1 MREKIYP
8 WTFRLLRWFCPTQLL
23 EEIEGDLIQKFERD
37 LTHFGVHK
45 AKRKLLWNV
54 IRFCRPGIVLRN
66 KFYNNQK
73 SSTMWLHYLLTY
85 SRNASKNK
93 ISTSLSLIGLVI
105 GLASALAMSLF
116 IESELMVDQHENSKN
131 VYRVVFGQD
140 DNSGSAYTPFVLGS
154 ELKNTYAGVKPV
166 RFNNAGNARVNFKR
180 GDKQF
185 METAFYFTDPEVF
198 QAFPFQLIEGDA
210 PSCLSQPFSVVLT
223 QRAAQKFFSDENP
236 VGKTITINWI
246 DQDYDL
252 KVTGLLDETSYHSH
266 LSFDYLISISTA
278 ERLFQPQTFFTDWT
292 ANFNVTY
299 LFVDNPVTAEVIN
312 NQLTS
317 VYQSHLQQKT
327 SDFNQLRLQSL
338 EKIHLYSHLSRELSV
353 NSDIKYLYLAA
364 CIGILV
370 LATCLINYTNL
381 MSAMF
386 TMRLKE
392 IGVRKSF
399 GASRFIILRQFLT
412 ESMVNVILALLLAL
426 VLVALTLPTLTLRLG
441 MSWTFGQLLH
451 IPGAWISIAALSTT
465 GFLIGVYPSLV
476 IANQNAGEIL
486 YGRIR
491 IMLKGAWL
499 KNSLVMLQLF
509 IAFFIL
515 VGALV
520 ARKQLQ
526 FMEEKDLGY
535 HKESMLTIPHG
546 RAIRERTESVKQEM
560 MQTGS
565 IVSATLSSQ
574 LPSRSLGYKVPAI
587 VEDGNPN
594 GSTDPWPVSVVSVDF
609 DFFQTFGLQVK
620 EGRTFSTEFPND
632 STQGFVINESMARA
646 LNWQSP
652 LGKEIEMTYNV
663 GNGTVETRKG
673 QVIGVINDFNFESL
687 HKTIEPVVFIFK
699 PFWFYYVTF
708 RLRPGITPTDIE
720 LLGQKWKSIHPD
732 APFEYTFMTDRLEQL
747 YLNERAWASGVNIFS
762 IIIIGIS
769 SLGLLGLISF
779 MVQTK
784 MREIAMRKVLG
795 ASSWSIFMKLYGP
808 MLELILIAAAL
819 AMPVAGYACSSWLNG
834 FAYSISV
841 DVDTLIIPF
850 LIVTLVSTLAVVSRI
865 VKAVNVNPV
874 DILKIE

>member
-1 MREKIYP
+1 MK
-8 WTFRLLRWFCPTQLL
+8 TAFRFLRTFCPPHLL
-23 EEIEGDLIQKFERD
+23 EEIEGDLLQKFERD
-37 LTHFGVHK
+37 VKLVGERK
-45 AKRKLLWNV
+45 ARRRLVWNS
-54 IRFCRPGIVLRN
+54 IRFFRPGIILKN
-66 KFYNNQK
+66 KFSVNQN
-73 SSTMWLHYLLTY
+73 SSNMWLHYCRTY
-85 SRNASKNK
+85 FRNASKNK
-93 ISTSLSLIGLVI
+93 VSSSLNLIGLVI

-116 IESELMVDQHENSKN
+116 IESELSVDQHGNSKN

-140 DNSGSAYTPFVLGS
+140 DNSGSAYTPFILGS
-154 ELKNTYAGVKPV
+154 ELKNTYPGVKPV
-166 RFNNAGNARVNFKR
+166 RFNNAGNARANFKR

-198 QAFPFQLIEGDA
+198 QAFPFRLIEGDA
-210 PSCLSQPFSVVLT
+210 GSCLVQPFSVVLT
-223 QRAAQKFFSDENP
+223 QRAAQKYFGNENP
-236 VGKTITINWI
+236 VGMTISINWI
-246 DQDYDL
+246 DQDYEL

-278 ERLFQPQTFFTDWT
+278 ERLFQPQSFFTDWT

-299 LFVDNPVTAEVIN
+299 LFVDNPATAEVIN
-312 NQLTS
+312 SQVTS
-317 VYQSHLQQKT
+317 VYQSHLQQNT
-327 SDFNQLRLQSL
+327 SDFHQLRLQPL
-338 EKIHLYSHLSRELSV
+338 ERIHLYSHLSRELSV

-370 LATCLINYTNL
+370 LTVSLLNYTNL

-386 TMRLKE
+386 TLRLKE
-392 IGVRKSF
+392 IGVRKSL
-399 GASRFIILRQFLT
+399 GAGRFIILRQFLI
-412 ESMVNVILALLLAL
+412 ESMMNVILALLLAL
-426 VLVALTLPTLTLRLG
+426 VLVSVTLPTLALHLG

-451 IPGAWISIAALSTT
+451 IPGIWISIAALLTT

-476 IANQNAGEIL
+476 MANQNAGEVL

-491 IMLKGAWL
+491 IGLKSTWL
-499 KNSLVMLQLF
+499 KSSLVVLQLF

-515 VGALV
+515 VGAMV

-587 VEDGNPN
+587 VEGGNPN

-620 EGRTFSTEFPND
+620 EGRTFSTQFPSD
-632 STQGFVINESMARA
+632 STEGFVINESMASV
-646 LNWQSP
+646 LNWPSP

-673 QVIGVINDFNFESL
+673 RVIGVINDINFESL
-687 HKTIEPVVFIFK
+687 HKKIEPVVFIFK
-699 PFWFYYVTF
+699 PFWFYYITF
-708 RLRPGITPTDIE
+708 RLKPGITPTDIE
-720 LLGQKWKSIHPD
+720 ALAQQWKSIQPD

-747 YLNERAWASGVNIFS
+747 YLNEHAWASGVNFFS

-795 ASSWSIFMKLYGP
+795 ATSWSIFIKLYGP
-808 MLELILIAAAL
+808 MLGLILIAAAL
-819 AMPVAGYACSSWLNG
+819 AMPLAGYACSNWLNG
-834 FAYSISV
+834 FAYHISI
-841 DVDTLIIPF
+841 DADIFIIPS
-850 LIVTLVSTLAVVSRI
+850 LIVTLVSTLTVVSRI
-865 VKAVNVNPV
+865 VKAVNINPV
-874 DILKIE
+874 DILKVE